1 MVLELIVNVK
11 RIPVLE
17 LFANYLINHYKFF
30 FPFHTP
36 IYFQILTLFFL
47 PSNLFQNY
55 QLYFYIKAKK
65 KKKKKKKKNSILNN
79 HSKTKLKISNL
90 FDP

>member
-36 IYFQILTLFFL
+36 IYFQILTLFSSIQLISKL
-47 PSNLFQNY
+47 PTLILRQ
-55 QLYFYIKAKK
+55 KTKK
-65 KKKKKKKKNSILNN
+65 KQKKKTSI
-79 HSKTKLKISNL
+79 
-90 FDP
+90 

>member
-36 IYFQILTLFFL
+36 IYFQILTLFSSIQLISKL
-47 PSNLFQNY
+47 PTFIFR
-55 QLYFYIKAKK
+55 QLKK
-65 KKKKKKKKNSILNN
+65 KRQFKQSFKN
-79 HSKTKLKISNL
+79 
-90 FDP
+90 

>member
-36 IYFQILTLFFL
+36 IYFQILTLFSSIQLISKL
-47 PSNLFQNY
+47 PTFIFRQ
-55 QLYFYIKAKK
+55 KKK
-65 KKKKKKKKNSILNN
+65 KKKKKKKKNKKKN
-79 HSKTKLKISNL
+79 
-90 FDP
+90 

>member
-36 IYFQILTLFFL
+36 IYFQILTLFSSIQLISKL
-47 PSNLFQNY
+47 PTFIFRQKK
-55 QLYFYIKAKK
+55 IKKIK
-65 KKKKKKKKNSILNN
+65 IKLQFKQSFKN
-79 HSKTKLKISNL
+79 
-90 FDP
+90 

>member
-36 IYFQILTLFFL
+36 IYFQILTLFSSIQLISKL
-47 PSNLFQNY
+47 PTFIFRQ
-55 QLYFYIKAKK
+55 K
-65 KKKKKKKKNSILNN
+65 
-79 HSKTKLKISNL
+79 KTKKQKKLQFKQSFKN
-90 FDP
+90 